1 MTILLLAL
9 LWSPPPSQPRALLL
23 RAPDPAEEPSLAAR
37 TVDSLTLRA
46 NALATP
52 RPGCPALRPLFLS
65 NTIGASLR
73 LDF

>member
-1 MTILLLAL
+1 MTVLLLAL

-23 RAPDPAEEPSLAAR
+23 RAPDPAEEPGLVER
-37 TVDSLTLRA
+37 TVDSLTVRA
-46 NALATP
+46 SALATP
-52 RPGCPALRPLFLS
+52 RPGHPILQPLFLS